1 MCVGLGRKA
10 AKQSSIPNSLAMV
23 RAYSAP
29 PLLHRYKVL
38 PAASREETRSITVGI
53 GTDERVVN
61 VEIYDWFTHIDNCAL

>member
-1 MCVGLGRKA
+1 
-10 AKQSSIPNSLAMV
+10 MV

-38 PAASREETRSITVGI
+38 PAASREETRSITAGI